1 MELTYKDLLEEAKKI
16 INQTIVDYRPAC
28 GLFIDGMDDCE
39 QIPCAIICWLENG
52 NEVIYIHKE

>member
-1 MELTYKDLLEEAKKI
+1 MITYKDLIEEAEKT

-28 GLFIDGMDDCE
+28 GWYIEGME
-39 QIPCAIICWLENG
+39 ENEYIPNAIICWLENG